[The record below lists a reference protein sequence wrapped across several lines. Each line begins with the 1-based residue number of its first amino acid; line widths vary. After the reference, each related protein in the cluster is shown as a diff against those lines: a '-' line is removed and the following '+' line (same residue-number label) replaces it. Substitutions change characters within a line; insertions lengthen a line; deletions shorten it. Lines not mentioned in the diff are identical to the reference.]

1 MIPRP
6 KKKKKTQEDSIA
18 TFREYTG
25 VWRRRQEQQA
35 CVIAKDAQ
43 NTELAAAPGG
53 TTGHPKLPHTVQMQ
67 RTKGV
72 VLTWREVLAV
82 PRRIH

>member
-6 KKKKKTQEDSIA
+6 KKKKKKKPQEESIA

-25 VWRRRQEQQA
+25 AWRRRRQKQQA

-43 NTELAAAPGG
+43 STELAAAPGG
-53 TTGHPKLPHTVQMQ
+53 TTGHPNLLHTV
-67 RTKGV
+67 
-72 VLTWREVLAV
+72 
-82 PRRIH
+82 